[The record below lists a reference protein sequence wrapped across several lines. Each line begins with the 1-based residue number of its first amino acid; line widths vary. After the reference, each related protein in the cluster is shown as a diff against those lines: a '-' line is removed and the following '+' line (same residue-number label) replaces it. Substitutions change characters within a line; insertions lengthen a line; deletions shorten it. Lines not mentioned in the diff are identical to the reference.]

1 MTTAIG
7 FTVTCQDCGTDYE
20 STQTARSLQGV
31 GEAGMTRCTYSG
43 CPSCEP
49 DISATSIP
57 G

>member
-7 FTVTCQDCGTDYE
+7 FTVTCQDCGGDYE

-43 CPSCEP
+43 CPNCDNTDSR
-49 DISATSIP
+49 T
-57 G
+57 GG